1 MTKTK
6 YNNLVSIYLKS
17 GAIIEMKFI
26 DFKCTKL
33 SGSLGNRSFSWEDQE
48 HSITIDTDEVSAV
61 IIKSI

>member
-1 MTKTK
+1 MSKIK

-26 DFKCTKL
+26 DFEITKL
-33 SGSLGNRSFSWEDQE
+33 SGSRGDRTMSWKNSE
-48 HSITIDTDEVSAV
+48 HSISIDIDDISAV